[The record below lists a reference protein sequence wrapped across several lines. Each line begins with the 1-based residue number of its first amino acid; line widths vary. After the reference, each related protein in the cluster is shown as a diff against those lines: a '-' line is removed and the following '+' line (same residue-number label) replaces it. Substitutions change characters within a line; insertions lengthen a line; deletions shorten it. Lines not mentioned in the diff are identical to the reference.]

1 MPERI
6 AIIGGGTMGTVVS
19 ILLANKGCNVAFWH
33 GRRSLIEALIQDR
46 ENRRY
51 LPGHPI
57 PPNVRFCVHLAD
69 ALRDA
74 DMLVNAVPTQFMRR
88 VWTEVKSAEPAAAPV
103 TSVSKGIEEETLLRP
118 TEILHEVLGADR
130 GVCALSGPSIGPE
143 LAHCLPAT
151 LVAASPSEALAG
163 RVRDLFSTEYL
174 RIYTNTDLV
183 GVEIAGAAKNVVAI
197 AAGILD
203 GLRCG
208 DNAKAGLLTRG
219 LVEITRLGA
228 ALGARPETFMGL
240 AGIGDLITTAI
251 SPLGRNRRVGE
262 QIGRGRKLAEVLS
275 EMDQVAEGVASTKSL
290 IALARRHGVE
300 MPIAEGVHRV
310 LFEDK
315 DPITEISRLMVRQ
328 AKSETA
334 GRPL

>member
-1 MPERI
+1 MPQRI
-6 AIIGGGTMGTVVS
+6 AIVGGGTMGTVVS
-19 ILLANKGCNVAFWH
+19 ILLANKGCQVAFWH
-33 GRRSLIEALIQDR
+33 PRKSLIEALVQDR

-57 PPNVRFCVHLAD
+57 PAGVRLCSTPDD
-69 ALRDA
+69 ALRGA
-74 DMLVNAVPTQFMRR
+74 EMIVNAVPTQFMRG
-88 VWTEVKSAEPAAAPV
+88 VWGEMKRAGVPEAPI
-103 TSVSKGIEEETLLRP
+103 TSVSKGIEETTLLRP
-118 TEILHEVLGADR
+118 SQILLDVLGAQR
-130 GVCALSGPSIGPE
+130 PVCALSGPSIGPE

-151 LVAASPSEALAG
+151 LVAASPDEALAK
-163 RVRDLFSTEYL
+163 RVRDLFSTDYL
-174 RIYTNTDLV
+174 RVYTNSDLI

-219 LVEITRLGA
+219 LVEISRLGV
-228 ALGARPETFMGL
+228 ALGARPETFTGL

-262 QIGRGRKLAEVLS
+262 QIGRGRKLAEVLA
-275 EMDQVAEGVASTKSL
+275 EMDQVAEGVSSTRSL

-315 DPITEISRLMVRQ
+315 DPITEISALMLREP
-328 AKSETA
+328 KSESA
-334 GRPL
+334 GRGR

>member
-1 MPERI
+1 MPRRI
-6 AIIGGGTMGTVVS
+6 AIIGGGTMGTVLS
-19 ILLANKGCNVAFWH
+19 ILLANKGFSVSFWH
-33 GRRSLIEALIQDR
+33 ARRPLIEALIQDR

-57 PPNVRFCVHLAD
+57 PPGVRLCAELEE
-69 ALRDA
+69 ALRGA
-74 DMLVNAVPTQFMRR
+74 EMMVNAVPTQFMRS
-88 VWTEVKSAEPAAAPV
+88 VWTEAARAGLPDVPV
-103 TSVSKGIEEETLLRP
+103 VSVAKGIEEETLLRP
-118 TEILHEVLGADR
+118 TQVLQDVLGMDR
-130 GVCALSGPSIGPE
+130 PVCALSGPSIGPE

-151 LVAASPSEALAG
+151 LVAASPDEDLAG
-163 RVRDLFSTEYL
+163 RVRDVFSTDYL
-174 RIYTNTDLV
+174 RIYTNNDLI

-219 LVEITRLGA
+219 LVEIARLGA
-228 ALGARPETFMGL
+228 ALGARPETFTGL

-262 QIGRGRKLAEVLS
+262 QIGRGRKLAEVLA
-275 EMDQVAEGVASTKSL
+275 EMDHVAEGVASTKSL

-315 DPITEISRLMVRQ
+315 DPITEISELMLRRP
-328 AKSETA
+328 KNETA
-334 GRPL
+334 GRPR